1 MGKKDEFWCVGKKK
15 DEYLC
20 VGKKDEYLCVGNIGR
35 VFVRWEKRRV
45 FMRGEKKGEFL
56 CVGKKGRV
64 FVRGIKCVLVCGE
77 KGLKDGCILNPS
89 HPGKKGESVRQI
101 TRTTGA
107 VIKIAAEN
115 KEKSEYADSTPQGGG
130 ASEPP
135 VPPRDASQTPGEKS
149 VAITATF
156 DAQCRA
162 VAQIFKKLYEE
173 RFFGNDPPFLALDL
187 LIPSS
192 QMGKVL
198 GKQKLKI
205 RTIER
210 RTGVNIRVP
219 ENKAA
224 AAATTSTTPGD
235 DEKEP
240 PAETEEAKVTKPEDD
255 DSMSYVTIRGTLTQM
270 IQAMT
275 MVKEILHGE
284 LPRGGAFMGPPVPP
298 PPPPHIYPPFH
309 RNPFPYPNYRGGRGR
324 ARF

>member
-1 MGKKDEFWCVGKKK
+1 MNEQGQSNPYPPDPNYDTVFLYVPAASVGA
-15 DEYLC
+15 
-20 VGKKDEYLCVGNIGR
+20 I
-35 VFVRWEKRRV
+35 
-45 FMRGEKKGEFL
+45 
-56 CVGKKGRV
+56 
-64 FVRGIKCVLVCGE
+64 I
-77 KGLKDGCILNPS
+77 
-89 HPGKKGESVRQI
+89 GKKGESVRHI

-107 VIKIAAEN
+107 IIKIAAEN
-115 KEKSEYADSTPQGGG
+115 KEKPEEVG
-130 ASEPP
+130 ASSLNATSYDESSAVAKGNDGAGSDQPI
-135 VPPRDASQTPGEKS
+135 PPRDASKTPGEKS

-162 VAQIFKKLYEE
+162 IAQIFKKLFEE

-219 ENKAA
+219 ENKT
-224 AAATTSTTPGD
+224 ATPTEGD
-235 DEKEP
+235 ALEGQSKE
-240 PAETEEAKVTKPEDD
+240 ESKKEAD

-275 MVKEILHGE
+275 MVKEILHGDFMF
-284 LPRGGAFMGPPVPP
+284 GGGFMGPPG
-298 PPPPHIYPPFH
+298 PPHMYPPFH
-309 RNPFPYPNYRGGRGR
+309 RNPIPYPNYRGNRGR
-324 ARF
+324 SRF